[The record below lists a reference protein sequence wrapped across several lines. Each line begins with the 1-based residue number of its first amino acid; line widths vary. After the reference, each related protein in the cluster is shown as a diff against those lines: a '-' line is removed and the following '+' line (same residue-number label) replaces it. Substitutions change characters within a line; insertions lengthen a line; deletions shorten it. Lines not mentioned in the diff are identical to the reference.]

1 VVVLFRRRGSDGF
14 PLNQE
19 RKKDM
24 QKKSDRKGLALGAI
38 FALVISLFGS
48 VPAAQAATDGSDIGI
63 YPVEGTTF
71 TGTIVSDFP
80 VYAQLKQTSTTTQFN
95 NNNVVIKVEKT
106 AGTNMDVVWTAS
118 GAVVNALSATSASP
132 YVVIQAGSTSAT
144 ASASMSG
151 GVQHLNFK
159 VHSTSAVA
167 SWSAVTLKVTVWID
181 NQGGAKDDEVDSDEL
196 FTTQVITLIHP
207 NSIGGAVSLTD
218 PTAADTTVTV
228 SAVVSGV
235 NTKNLRGG
243 FFLAMSSS
251 HNAYS
256 PQDGASTD
264 ASVSISTVVTAARA
278 GVVSASIAVISLTA
292 SDTISAAVRY
302 LPTWTGAGTNIYAGY
317 LAGAVVA
324 KAAARP
330 AVTTLY
336 AMVTSAGNATKS
348 MDTVAVRTNQV
359 YTIHAGA
366 ATNSVSV
373 SGVVLSVGL
382 TGPVLSLPGS
392 YIKIN
397 GGAATTS
404 WPTALSVTTGASGYG
419 SFTLETAGLG
429 AAAANV
435 VATVTYKNVTADTV
449 TLDHTAADY
458 SIVNAFDIYS
468 ATPGSSVALT
478 FDVEDQWQVA
488 SKRTDQRIKL
498 TRSGTGFNYGSSTVS
513 FHTVTAGEA
522 SGTFVLPA
530 ATTGSALLDTVLQRY
545 NQDTGQWE
553 DGNAGTQITVNVS
566 SNTAQ
571 FSTASALATTSASI
585 SYDVAGGTYSWSGN
599 ITVTGTVAGADVI
612 VAAPGLVIHDN
623 GSTKTA
629 SATMTIRTNASKQI
643 TVKFAGEKAGTHTV
657 SFTTAGGTTTS
668 QVIISAAA
676 STTGAVITY
685 DTTNI
690 AQGSTK
696 KITGTLTD
704 VLGNPV
710 QTDGHTASILV
721 VYNGSGIALGT
732 MPTNTDEDGE
742 FSFNVIV
749 GANDSGTATVT
760 TTYLKNGAS
769 TATADKLTTVGQ
781 ITVGAETVAAA
792 NQKITVGTFKGYVA
806 IYTKGYM
813 GQKLSAKVAGKW
825 LVVDPIAAYKSN
837 DYSRTVR
844 LTGAGYTITVDL
856 YIDGAFVRSEVVTTK

>member
-1 VVVLFRRRGSDGF
+1 ML
-14 PLNQE
+14 
-19 RKKDM
+19 
-24 QKKSDRKGLALGAI
+24 KKSDRKGLALGAI
-38 FALVISLFGS
+38 FALVVSLFGS

-63 YPVEGTTF
+63 YPTEGTTF

-80 VYAQLKQTSTTTQFN
+80 IYAQLKQTSTTDDFTN
-95 NNNVVIKVEKT
+95 ANVVVKVEKT
-106 AGTNMDVVWTAS
+106 AGTNMDVIWTAS
-118 GAVVNALSATSASP
+118 GTVAAPSNLLSATSGSAG
-132 YVVIQAGSTSAT
+132 VNVIPAGVNSVTAPSGNEVST
-144 ASASMSG
+144 ASASISG
-151 GVQHLNFK
+151 GVQFMNFA
-159 VHSTSAVA
+159 VASTSDVV
-167 SWSAVTLKVTVWID
+167 SWSAVTIKVTVWID
-181 NQGGAKDDEVDSDEL
+181 TQGGAKDDEIDSNEL
-196 FTTQVITLIHP
+196 FTTQLITLIHP
-207 NSIGGAVSLTD
+207 NSIGGAVTLTN
-218 PTAADTTVTV
+218 PTEGDTTVTV

-235 NTKNLRGG
+235 NIKNLRGG

-251 HNAYS
+251 HNAYAAGAT
-256 PQDGASTD
+256 QDVTVSLST
-264 ASVSISTVVTAARA
+264 TVLAARA
-278 GVVSASIAVISLTA
+278 GVLSSSFTVISLTG
-292 SDTISAAVRY
+292 SDSVAAAVRY
-302 LPTWTGAGTNIYAGY
+302 LPGGIGAAGATENSGY
-317 LAGAVVA
+317 LAGSVVKKLIA
-324 KAAARP
+324 TP
-330 AVTTLY
+330 AVTALY
-336 AMVTSAGNATKS
+336 SKVVSVGNATQS
-348 MDTVAVRTNQV
+348 AGTVPVRPNQT
-359 YTIHAGA
+359 YRIYAGA
-366 ATNSVSV
+366 ATGSTSV
-373 SGVVLSVGL
+373 SGVVLSVAL
-382 TGPVLSLPGS
+382 TGPALALPGS

-404 WPTALSVTTGASGYG
+404 YPSALSVTTDATGYG
-419 SFTLETAGLG
+419 SFTLETVGLG
-429 AAAANV
+429 AGGTNFAAVVSYLNV
-435 VATVTYKNVTADTV
+435 PTS
-449 TLDHTAADY
+449 TLTLVRTTPAYVID
-458 SIVNAFDIYS
+458 NAFDLYS
-468 ATPGSSVALT
+468 ATPGSSVALE

-498 TRSGTGFNYGSSTVS
+498 TRSGTGFNYGTSTVS
-513 FHTVTAGEA
+513 YHTVTAGAA

-553 DGNAGTQITVNVS
+553 NGKAGTQITVNVTS
-566 SNTAQ
+566 DASK

-585 SYDVAGGTYSWSGN
+585 SYNVAGGTYSWSGN
-599 ITVTGTVAGADVI
+599 ITVTGTVAGADMV
-612 VAAPGLVIHDN
+612 VSAPGLVIHDN
-623 GSTKTA
+623 GSSKTA

-657 SFTTAGGTTTS
+657 SFTTAGNTTTS
-668 QVIISAAA
+668 QVIISPAA

-690 AQGSTK
+690 KQGSTK
-696 KITGTLTD
+696 KITGTLKD

-769 TATADKLTTVGQ
+769 TAAADKLSTVGQ
-781 ITVGAETVAAA
+781 ITIGAETVAAA
-792 NQKITVGTFKGYVA
+792 DQKITVGTFKGYVA

-856 YIDGAFVRSEVVTTK
+856 YIDGVFVRSEVVTTK

>member
-1 VVVLFRRRGSDGF
+1 
-14 PLNQE
+14 
-19 RKKDM
+19 M
-24 QKKSDRKGLALGAI
+24 HKKSDRKGLALGAI
-38 FALVISLFGS
+38 FALVVSLFGS

-63 YPVEGTTF
+63 YPAEGTTF
-71 TGTIVSDFP
+71 AGTIVSDFP

-95 NNNVVIKVEKT
+95 NSNVVIKVEKT
-106 AGTNMDVVWTAS
+106 AGTNMAVVWTAS
-118 GAVVNALSATSASP
+118 GSVVNASAWDTSSAGI
-132 YVVIQAGSTSAT
+132 VIAAGSVSAT

-151 GVQHLNFK
+151 GIQHLNFK
-159 VHSTSAVA
+159 VDSESDVA

-181 NQGGAKDDEVDSDEL
+181 NQGGVKDDQVDTDEL
-196 FTTQVITLIHP
+196 FTTQIITLVHP
-207 NSIGGAVSLTD
+207 NSIGGAVTLTN

-235 NTKNLRGG
+235 NIKNIRGG

-256 PQDGASTD
+256 GASTD
-264 ASVSISTVVTAARA
+264 ASVSFSSAVIAARA
-278 GVVSASIAVISLTA
+278 GVVSSSIAVVSLSA
-292 SDTISAAVRY
+292 SDSISAAVRY
-302 LPTWTGAGTNIYAGY
+302 LPTWDGSGQNIYAGY
-317 LAGAVVA
+317 LAGAVV
-324 KAAARP
+324 KKGIARP
-330 AVTTLY
+330 AVDTLY
-336 AMVTSAGNATKS
+336 AKVTSVGNATQS
-348 MDTVAVRTNQV
+348 FNTVPVRPNQV

-366 ATNSVSV
+366 KTGSASI
-373 SGVVLSVGL
+373 SGVVLSVAL
-382 TGPVLSLPGS
+382 TGPALALPGS

-404 WPTALSVTTGASGYG
+404 YPTALSVTTGANGYG
-419 SFTLETAGLG
+419 TFTLETAGL
-429 AAAANV
+429 AASDTNI
-435 VATVTYKNVTADTV
+435 VATVTYLNVTADTV
-449 TLDHTAADY
+449 TLDHTAATYVVD
-458 SIVNAFDIYS
+458 NAFDIYS
-468 ATPGSSVALT
+468 ATPGSSVALE

-498 TRSGTGFNYGSSTVS
+498 TRSGTGFDYGTSTVS
-513 FHTVTAGEA
+513 YHVVTAGAA

-530 ATTGSALLDTVLQRY
+530 ATTGSALLDTVVQRY

-553 DGNAGTQITVNVS
+553 DQAGSAGTQITVNVTS
-566 SNTAQ
+566 VGSK

-599 ITVTGTVAGADVI
+599 ITVTGTVAGADMV
-612 VAAPGLVIHDN
+612 VSAPGLVIHDN
-623 GSTKTA
+623 GSSKTA
-629 SATMTIRTNASKQI
+629 SATMTLRANASKQI
-643 TVKFAGEKAGTHTV
+643 TVKFAGEKAGAHTV
-657 SFTTAGGTTTS
+657 SFTTAGNTTTS
-668 QVIISAAA
+668 QVIISPAA

-690 AQGSTK
+690 KQGSTK

-710 QTDGHTASILV
+710 ETDGHTASILV

-781 ITVGAETVAAA
+781 ITIGAETVASAD
-792 NQKITVGTFKGYVA
+792 QKITVGTFKGYVA

-825 LVVDPIAAYKSN
+825 LVVDPIAAFKSN

>member
-1 VVVLFRRRGSDGF
+1 
-14 PLNQE
+14 
-19 RKKDM
+19 M
-24 QKKSDRKGLALGAI
+24 HKKSDRKGLALGAI
-38 FALVISLFGS
+38 FALVLSLFGS

-63 YPVEGTTF
+63 YPGAGTTF
-71 TGTIVSDFP
+71 AGTVVSDFP
-80 VYAQLKQTSTTTQFN
+80 MYAQLKQTSTTTQWTGS
-95 NNNVVIKVEKT
+95 NVVVKVEKT
-106 AGTNMDVVWTAS
+106 SGTKMDVMFTTSNA
-118 GAVVNALSATSASP
+118 AVNALNVTSASA
-132 YVVIQAGSTSAT
+132 YTVIQAGSTSAT
-144 ASASMSG
+144 ASALGLLDDS
-151 GVQHLNFK
+151 VTHLNVK

-167 SWSAVTLKVTVWID
+167 SWSAVTLKITYWID
-181 NQGGAKDDEVDSDEL
+181 NQGGAKNDAVDTDEL
-196 FTTQVITLIHP
+196 FTTQIVTLVHP
-207 NSIGGAVSLTD
+207 NSIGGAVTLTN

-235 NTKNLRGG
+235 NIRNLRGG

-256 PQDGASTD
+256 AGAASTD

-278 GVVSASIAVISLTA
+278 GVVSASIAVAQLSA
-292 SDTISAAVRY
+292 SDSISAAVRY
-302 LPTWTGAGTNIYAGY
+302 SPSWTGAGANIYAGY
-317 LAGAVVA
+317 LAGSVV
-324 KAAARP
+324 KKGIARP

-336 AMVTSAGNATKS
+336 SKVVSAGNATAS
-348 MDTVAVRTNQV
+348 SGTVPVRPNQT
-359 YTIHAGA
+359 YTIYAGA
-366 ATNSVSV
+366 ATNSTSV
-373 SGVVLSVGL
+373 SGVVLSVAL
-382 TGPVLSLPGS
+382 TGPTLTMPGS

-404 WPTALSVTTGASGYG
+404 YPAAISVTTDATGYG
-419 SFTLETAGLG
+419 SFTLETAGL
-429 AAAANV
+429 AAGGTNFVAVVSYLNV
-435 VATVTYKNVTADTV
+435 NTS
-449 TLDHTAADY
+449 TLTLVRTTPAYVID
-458 SIVNAFDIYS
+458 NAFDIYS
-468 ATPGSSVALT
+468 ATPGSSVALE
-478 FDVEDQWQVA
+478 FDVEDQWQVK

-498 TRSGTGFNYGSSTVS
+498 TRSGTGFDYGSSTVS
-513 FHTVTAGEA
+513 YHAVTAGAA

-530 ATTGSALLDTVLQRY
+530 ATTGSAKLDTLLQRY

-553 DGNAGTQITVNVS
+553 DQAGSAGTQITVNVTS
-566 SNTAQ
+566 VASA

-585 SYDVAGGTYSWSGN
+585 SYNVAGGTYSWSGN
-599 ITVTGTVAGADVI
+599 ITVTGTVAGADMV
-612 VAAPGLVIHDN
+612 VSAPGLVIHDN
-623 GSTKTA
+623 GSSKTA
-629 SATMTIRTNASKQI
+629 SATMTIRANASKQI

-657 SFTTAGGTTTS
+657 SFTTAGNTTTS
-668 QVIISAAA
+668 QVIISPAA

-690 AQGSTK
+690 AKGSTK

-710 QTDGHTASILV
+710 ETDGHTASILV

-732 MPTNTDEDGE
+732 MPTNTDEDGK

-781 ITVGAETVAAA
+781 ITIGAETVAAA
-792 NQKITVGTFKGYVA
+792 DQKITVGTFKGYVA

-825 LVVDPIAAYKSN
+825 LVVDPIAAFKSN

>member
-1 VVVLFRRRGSDGF
+1 
-14 PLNQE
+14 
-19 RKKDM
+19 M
-24 QKKSDRKGLALGAI
+24 HKKSDRKGLALGAI
-38 FALVISLFGS
+38 FALVLSLFGS

-63 YPVEGTTF
+63 YPGAGTTF
-71 TGTIVSDFP
+71 AGTVVSDFP
-80 VYAQLKQTSTTTQFN
+80 MYAQLKQTSTTTQWTGS
-95 NNNVVIKVEKT
+95 NVVVKVEKT
-106 AGTNMDVVWTAS
+106 SGTKMDVMFTTSNA
-118 GAVVNALSATSASP
+118 AVNALNVTSASA
-132 YVVIQAGSTSAT
+132 YTVIQAGSTSAT
-144 ASASMSG
+144 ASALGLLDDS
-151 GVQHLNFK
+151 VTHLNVK

-167 SWSAVTLKVTVWID
+167 SWSAVTLKITYWID
-181 NQGGAKDDEVDSDEL
+181 NQGGAKNDAVDTDEL
-196 FTTQVITLIHP
+196 FTTQIVTLVHP
-207 NSIGGAVSLTD
+207 NSIGGAVTLTN

-235 NTKNLRGG
+235 NIRNLRGG

-256 PQDGASTD
+256 AGAASTD

-278 GVVSASIAVISLTA
+278 GVVSASIAVAQLSA
-292 SDTISAAVRY
+292 SDSISAAVRY
-302 LPTWTGAGTNIYAGY
+302 SPSWTGAGANIYAGY
-317 LAGAVVA
+317 LAGSVV
-324 KAAARP
+324 KKGIARP

-336 AMVTSAGNATKS
+336 SKVVSAGNATAS
-348 MDTVAVRTNQV
+348 SGTVPVRPNQT
-359 YTIHAGA
+359 YTIYAGA
-366 ATNSVSV
+366 ATNSTSV
-373 SGVVLSVGL
+373 SGVVLSVAL
-382 TGPVLSLPGS
+382 TGPTLTMPGS

-404 WPTALSVTTGASGYG
+404 YPAAISVTTDATGYG
-419 SFTLETAGLG
+419 SFTLETAGL
-429 AAAANV
+429 AAGGTNFVAVVSYLNV
-435 VATVTYKNVTADTV
+435 NTS
-449 TLDHTAADY
+449 TLTLVRTTPAYVID
-458 SIVNAFDIYS
+458 NAFDIYS
-468 ATPGSSVALT
+468 ATPGSSVALE
-478 FDVEDQWQVA
+478 FDVEDQWQVK

-498 TRSGTGFNYGSSTVS
+498 TRSGTGFDYGSSTVS
-513 FHTVTAGEA
+513 YHAVTAGAA

-530 ATTGSALLDTVLQRY
+530 ATTGSAKLDTLLQRY

-553 DGNAGTQITVNVS
+553 DQAGSAGTQITVNVTS
-566 SNTAQ
+566 VASA

-585 SYDVAGGTYSWSGN
+585 SYNVAGGTYSWSGN
-599 ITVTGTVAGADVI
+599 ITVTGTVAGADMV
-612 VAAPGLVIHDN
+612 VSAPGLVIHDN
-623 GSTKTA
+623 GSSKTA
-629 SATMTIRTNASKQI
+629 SATMTIRANASKQI

-657 SFTTAGGTTTS
+657 SFTTAGNTTTS
-668 QVIISAAA
+668 QVIISPAA

-690 AQGSTK
+690 AKGSTK

-710 QTDGHTASILV
+710 ETDGHTASILV

-732 MPTNTDEDGE
+732 MPTNTDEDGK

-781 ITVGAETVAAA
+781 ITIGAETVAAA
-792 NQKITVGTFKGYVA
+792 DQKITVGTFKGYVA

-813 GQKLSAKVAGKW
+813 GQKLSAKVAGRW
-825 LVVDPIAAYKSN
+825 LVVDPIAAFKSN

-844 LTGAGYTITVDL
+844 LTGAGYTIAVDL
-856 YIDGAFVRSEVVTTK
+856 YIDGVFVRSEVVTTK